1 MGTAGKTTSAR
12 DPGAPSTLITSRE
25 NRWLKDFRLALRGG
39 LATASGCVGVEG
51 LRLVEEALRSDLAV
65 EAVLASVSGER
76 HLERLAA
83 PLARLDRASLRIL
96 RTTDRLFG
104 GIADTESPQGIAAL
118 VRVRTASFDDLV
130 RPSSGSAPFLAILA
144 GVQDPGNVGTILR
157 TAEAFGATGAAT
169 CASSVSGTA
178 NPFSPK
184 GMRASAGATLRLP
197 ILHGVG
203 LPVLLAQLR
212 VSGIKT
218 FAAVAHDVPARSA
231 AAASFPAS
239 SGLSTSPVLSP
250 WEADWGQP
258 AAILIGNEGAGL
270 PEDLQRSADAR
281 IRVPI
286 AAGIESL
293 NVAIAAALI
302 FYEASRQRF
311 SGAAPIGCGTAARGV
326 P

>member
-1 MGTAGKTTSAR
+1 MATAGKAASAR
-12 DPGAPSTLITSRE
+12 KAAAPSALIISRE

-39 LATASGCVGVEG
+39 VATTSGCVGVEG
-51 LRLVEEALRSDLAV
+51 LHLVEEALHSDFMV

-76 HLERLAA
+76 HLERLAT
-83 PLARLDRASLRIL
+83 LLDRADRSSLRIL
-96 RTTDRLFG
+96 HTTDRLFA

-118 VRVRTASFDDLV
+118 VRVRTASFDDLA
-130 RPSSGSAPFLAILA
+130 RPPSGSAPFLAVLA

-169 CASSVSGTA
+169 CASGVSGSA

-184 GMRASAGATLRLP
+184 VMRASAGATLRLP

-218 FAAVAHDVPARSA
+218 FAAVAHAVPAGSA
-231 AAASFPAS
+231 APAS
-239 SGLSTSPVLSP
+239 SSHVLSP
-250 WEADWGQP
+250 WEVDWQQP
-258 AAILIGNEGAGL
+258 AAVLVGNEGSGL
-270 PEDLQRSADAR
+270 PGDLERSADAC

-286 AAGIESL
+286 AAGVESL

-302 FYEASRQRF
+302 FYEASRQRLP
-311 SGAAPIGCGTAARGV
+311 GAASVERGTATRGL